1 MSRSGNSWAVIGLL
15 AIAAVGGLVFYWY
28 YEASREP
35 AAAPAAEPPGP
46 AEVRRRP
53 GPIYPLEPI
62 ATGEDTARNLVPLPT
77 LDDSDGY
84 FRLELVNIYGSRLD
98 ELLGREA
105 LIEKFVATIDNLP
118 RSHVAERLRPVG
130 SIAGPFLVETDGDVT
145 IISPENFERYAFLA
159 DLFVNADMDAIE
171 DVYRRYYP
179 LFQQAYVALG
189 YPNGYFND
197 RVVEVIDH
205 LLTTPS
211 PAEPLQLSRPH
222 VLYELADPDL
232 EALSSGQ
239 KLLLRMGD
247 SNATK
252 VKDALARL
260 RERIAT
266 SGSGGGDAG

>member
-1 MSRSGNSWAVIGLL
+1 MSRSGNSWAVIALL
-15 AIAAVGGLVFYWY
+15 AIALVGLVVYRYF
-28 YEASREP
+28 EAANEP
-35 AAAPAAEPPGP
+35 AAAPAAETPQP

-53 GPIYPLEPI
+53 GPIYPLDPI
-62 ATGEDTARNLVPLPT
+62 ATGEDAERNLVPLPT

-84 FRLELVNIYGSRLD
+84 LRLELVNIYGKRLD

-105 LIEKFVATIDNLP
+105 LVEKFVATLDNLP
-118 RSHVAERLRPVG
+118 RAHVAERLRPVG
-130 SIAGPFLVETDGDVT
+130 SIAGPFMVETDGDAT
-145 IISPENFERYAFLA
+145 FISPANFERYAFLV

-179 LFQQAYVALG
+179 LLQQAYVALG

-205 LLTTPS
+205 LLSTPS
-211 PAEPLQLSRPH
+211 PTGPLQLSRPH

-239 KLLLRMGD
+239 KLLLRMGN
-247 SNATK
+247 SNAAK
-252 VKDALARL
+252 VKDALAQL
-260 RERIAT
+260 RKRIAI
-266 SGSGGGDAG
+266 SGSEDGSAG